1 MNPIP
6 ETPDAGRDELKWK
19 KVFVAIAAIL
29 FFATMVS
36 IGFIEMWRLKPRDKS
51 ALVYTPADSTSCVE
65 CHQKLSPGIV
75 SDWLLS
81 KHSEKGVGCMSCH
94 AADKNDADAYAHYG
108 ATVATLVSPSDC
120 NKCHAQIGHE
130 FQISHHSKAAQFIG
144 SLDNFLGEFVEGRQA
159 AVNGC
164 MQCHGS
170 SVSVT
175 KVFTDGKEHTQDT
188 GALIDRAKTVLATAG
203 AKGLEATV
211 KELCGAASGL
221 ADRLLAATNLTSEK
235 AVLAIMNSQDFGNVV
250 EREKQAKKISYHLLL
265 AKGRQLATEDL
276 EKAGCKDK
284 LATRIKFDPDGW
296 PNTGIGRINPDLS
309 NGSCTACHSRHKF
322 QVRMAREPESCGK
335 CHLGPDHPQYEVY
348 TESKHGIAFRANH
361 ERMNLDARPWVVGK
375 DYNVAPTCATCHM
388 GATRGQPSTHDV
400 GKRISWTLRP
410 AISTKLEH
418 WEERRVAMQEVC
430 STCHAPQQ
438 VVNFY
443 KQFDGAVTL
452 YNEKFAKPGLEI
464 VNALA
469 KAGAITPSP
478 LQMNVPGVPEA
489 VQMLSAK
496 GLSPNPF
503 DDEVEWTWY
512 LLWHHEGRRARHGA
526 SMMAPDY
533 TQWHGFF
540 EVAHRFYFELVPQ
553 ARETLEKAVKS
564 GRTSEAQKAE
574 VEKVIEG
581 VLSRTDHQW
590 LKGLTPEQRR
600 EQMKFYKDRYNQ

>member
-1 MNPIP
+1 MSTTPTSDP
-6 ETPDAGRDELKWK
+6 ERDELKWK
-19 KVFVAIAAIL
+19 KIFVAIAAIL

-36 IGFIEMWRLKPRDKS
+36 IGFIEMWRVKPRDKS
-51 ALVYTPADSTSCVE
+51 ALAYTPADSTSCVE
-65 CHQKLSPGIV
+65 CHQKTTPGIV
-75 SDWLLS
+75 SDWMLS
-81 KHSEKGVGCMSCH
+81 RHSEKGVGCMSCH
-94 AADKNDADAYAHYG
+94 SADKNEPDAFDHYG
-108 ATVATLVSPSDC
+108 AVVATLVSPTDC

-175 KVFTDGKEHTQDT
+175 KVFSDGQEYTQDT
-188 GALIDRAKTVLATAG
+188 AALMERAKAALAQNG
-203 AKGLEATV
+203 AQGLEAKV
-211 KELCGAASGL
+211 RELCGGAPGL
-221 ADRLLAATNLTSEK
+221 AERLLATKDVASDK
-235 AVLAIMNSQDFGNVV
+235 AVLAVMTSQDFGSVV
-250 EREKQAKKISYHLLL
+250 EREEQAKRISYHLLL
-265 AKGRQLATEDL
+265 EKGRQLATADL
-276 EKAGCKDK
+276 AKADAKDK
-284 LATRIKFDPDGW
+284 LATKIKFDPDGW

-322 QVRMAREPESCGK
+322 QASMAREPESCGK

-348 TESKHGIAFRANH
+348 TESKHGIAFRANR
-361 ERMNLDARPWVVGK
+361 ERMNLEARPWVVGK
-375 DYNVAPTCATCHM
+375 DYTVAPTCATCHM
-388 GATRGQPSTHDV
+388 GATRAQKSTHDV

-418 WEERRVAMQEVC
+418 ADDRRSSMKEVC

-438 VVNFY
+438 VENFY
-443 KQFDGAVTL
+443 KQFDGAVML

-469 KAGAITPSP
+469 KVGAITPSP
-478 LQMNVPGVPEA
+478 AQMNVPGVQA
-489 VQMLSAK
+489 AATMLAAK

-503 DDEVEWTWY
+503 DDKIEWTWY

-540 EVAHRFYFELVPQ
+540 EVAHRFYFELLPE
-553 ARETLEKAVKS
+553 ARETLEKALKA
-564 GRTSEAQKAE
+564 GRITEAQKAE

-581 VLSRTDHQW
+581 VLAKTDHQW

-600 EQMKFYKDRYNQ
+600 EQMKFYRERYNQ

>member
-1 MNPIP
+1 MTTTSSNPEP
-6 ETPDAGRDELKWK
+6 GRDELKWK
-19 KVFVAIAAIL
+19 KILVAVAAIL

-36 IGFIEMWRLKPRDKS
+36 IGFIEMWRFKPRDKS
-51 ALVYTPADSTSCVE
+51 ALAYTPADSTSCVE
-65 CHQKLSPGIV
+65 CHQKQTPGIV
-75 SDWLLS
+75 SDWMLS
-81 KHSEKGVGCMSCH
+81 RHSEKGVGCMSCH
-94 AADKNDADAYAHYG
+94 AADKNEADAFAHYG

-120 NKCHAQIGHE
+120 NKCHAQMGHE

-175 KVFTDGKEHTQDT
+175 KVFADGSEYTQDT
-188 GALIDRAKTVLATAG
+188 GALLDKARTALAQNG
-203 AKGLEATV
+203 AKGLETQV
-211 KELCGAASGL
+211 RDLCSGAKGL
-221 ADRLLAATNLTSEK
+221 AERVLAAKDVSSDK
-235 AVLAIMNSQDFGNVV
+235 VVLALMTSADFGNVF
-250 EREKQAKKISYHLLL
+250 EREEQAKKIAYHMLIE
-265 AKGRQLATEDL
+265 KGRQLALDDL
-276 EKAGCKDK
+276 AGKGTRDK
-284 LATRIKFDPDGW
+284 LATKIKFDPEGW

-322 QVRMAREPESCGK
+322 QASMAREPESCGK
-335 CHLGPDHPQYEVY
+335 CHLGPDHPQFEVY
-348 TESKHGIAFRANH
+348 SESKHGIAFRANR
-361 ERMNLDARPWVVGK
+361 ERMNLDAKPWVVGK
-375 DYNVAPTCATCHM
+375 DYTVAPTCGTCHM
-388 GATRGQPSTHDV
+388 GATRGQASTHDV

-418 WEERRVAMQEVC
+418 AEERRVAMQEVC

-438 VVNFY
+438 VANFY

-469 KAGAITPSP
+469 KVGAITPSP
-478 LQMNVPGVPEA
+478 AQMNVPGVQET
-489 VQMLSAK
+489 VQMLAGK

-503 DDEVEWTWY
+503 DDELEWTWY

-553 ARETLEKAVKS
+553 ARETLEKAVKA
-564 GRTSEAQKAE
+564 GRITEAQREE
-574 VEKVIEG
+574 VTRVIDG
-581 VLSRTDHQW
+581 VLSRTDHTW

-600 EQMKFYKDRYNQ
+600 EQMKFYKERYGQ